1 MDTAA
6 KTDLLRRAALA
17 LRDDDALHQRLT
29 TQLADWLTAEADIQ
43 DSVPQVAQAVADLVA
58 TIERQGMDV
67 SVAASTLDHAVT
79 VAAAILG
86 DGD

>member
-43 DSVPQVAQAVADLVA
+43 DSVPQAVADLVA

-67 SVAASTLDHAVT
+67 SVAASTLDHAVA

>member
-43 DSVPQVAQAVADLVA
+43 DSVPQAVADLVA